1 MSLEFPR
8 NQDVFENRQNYFS
21 RTWLGFLEAVA
32 RKLRA
37 AEDVSPSG
45 TIDVPAAG
53 ASYSQAYA
61 NQQTALINE
70 LKAQVNALS
79 TALNK

>member
-8 NQDVFENRQNYFS
+8 NQDVFEARQNYFS
-21 RTWLGFLEAVA
+21 RTWLGYLEAVA
-32 RKLRA
+32 RKLRSV
-37 AEDVSPSG
+37 EDVSPSV

-53 ASYSQAYA
+53 AAYSQAYA